1 MKDRM
6 NQLLTELR
14 EEIKEEIKK
23 EIKKELLDE
32 LMRHNEQQKMWMNKK
47 ETAAYLGISP
57 NTFSKYLSKYPNFP
71 VSDLA
76 GTKRYNAKQVD
87 EFIAITDMMN

>member
-1 MKDRM
+1 MKDTM

-14 EEIKEEIKK
+14 EEIKK

-32 LMRHNEQQKMWMNKK
+32 LTRDNEQQKMWMNKK
-47 ETAAYLGISP
+47 ETAAYLGISI
-57 NTFSKYLSKYPNFP
+57 NTFSKFLSKYPNFP

>member
-14 EEIKEEIKK
+14 EEIKE

>member
-1 MKDRM
+1 MMDTM
-6 NQLLTELR
+6 NQLLIEIKKELR
-14 EEIKEEIKK
+14 EEIR
-23 EIKKELLDE
+23 KELIEE
-32 LMRHNEQQKMWMNKK
+32 LTTRNTQQKTWMNKK
-47 ETAAYLGISP
+47 ETATYLGISP

-87 EFIAITDMMN
+87 EFIAIIDMMN

>member
-1 MKDRM
+1 MENKM
-6 NQLLTELR
+6 NQLLTELQ

-23 EIKKELLDE
+23 ELLDE
-32 LMRHNEQQKMWMNKK
+32 LTRHNAQQKVWMNKK
-47 ETAAYLGISP
+47 ETAAYLGISI
-57 NTFSKYLSKYPNFP
+57 NTFSKFLSKYPNFP
-71 VSDLA
+71 VSDLV

>member
-1 MKDRM
+1 
-6 NQLLTELR
+6 
-14 EEIKEEIKK
+14 
-23 EIKKELLDE
+23 
-32 LMRHNEQQKMWMNKK
+32 MNKK
-47 ETAAYLGISP
+47 ETATYLGISP
-57 NTFSKYLSKYPNFP
+57 NTFSKYLSKYPNFS

>member
-1 MKDRM
+1 MKDTM

-14 EEIKEEIKK
+14 EEIK
-23 EIKKELLDE
+23 KELLDE
-32 LMRHNEQQKMWMNKK
+32 LTRDNEQQKMWMNKK
-47 ETAAYLGISP
+47 ETAAYLGISI
-57 NTFSKYLSKYPNFP
+57 NTFSKFLSKYPNFP

>member
-1 MKDRM
+1 MENKM

-14 EEIKEEIKK
+14 EEIKK
-23 EIKKELLDE
+23 EIKEELLDE
-32 LMRHNEQQKMWMNKK
+32 LTRHNAQQKVWMNKK
-47 ETAAYLGISP
+47 ETAAYFGMSI
-57 NTFSKYLSKYPNFP
+57 NTFSKFLSKYPNFP

-76 GTKRYNAKQVD
+76 GVKRYNAKQVD